1 MRLRSFLLS
10 IALIDG
16 ILAGSWV
23 KVEPFHT
30 KALRARRGQKDG
42 SFTPGTS
49 PGTGGSCGDAFGAG
63 FTECATS
70 GVCYSPDEGDTCC
83 SEGYP
88 CPAGSFCLA
97 AGKCCPDGLSPE
109 ECAAKL
115 SVTLSL
121 TKQPQPSQQP
131 PATNTP
137 PPPANPSSAKP
148 PVVTTHVCPSGPHP
162 PYPTGSPNATIPG
175 SGNPNRP
182 SDLPEFTGAASPQN
196 GVQGAVAV
204 VALLGFVRNFL

>member
-70 GVCYSPDEGDTCC
+70 G
-83 SEGYP
+83 
-88 CPAGSFCLA
+88 
-97 AGKCCPDGLSPE
+97 GLSPE

-148 PVVTTHVCPSGPHP
+148 PVVTTHSQRHDPWKRQSEQAVRS
-162 PYPTGSPNATIPG
+162 
-175 SGNPNRP
+175 
-182 SDLPEFTGAASPQN
+182 PEFTGAASPQN